1 MHRARPPP
9 AGGYRRAAASKCI
22 GCDILQTMTRELSRR
37 SFLSAATAAAALP
50 AFGAKKIPFGLELY
64 SVRTE
69 MAKDVIHSVK
79 TCAKMGY
86 PGFEFYGN
94 YVEWT
99 TDFAKQVRTV
109 LDDLNVKCYSTHNG
123 ANVFTPEGIGKAIEI
138 NTILGSKYIVQAS
151 AGRVTGLDGWKGVA
165 EKLAASYEKAKAA
178 KLSVGYHN
186 HQTEF
191 KAIDGVRPIEL
202 IAKGTP
208 KEVMMQLD
216 VGTCVEV
223 GEDPVKWINDNPGRI
238 KCVHCKDYS
247 KEKKY
252 RVLFGEGDAPWKEIF
267 KAAESKGGVEFYL
280 IEQEGYDLP
289 PFETVEKCLANAKKL
304 RG

>member
-1 MHRARPPP
+1 MSH
-9 AGGYRRAAASKCI
+9 
-22 GCDILQTMTRELSRR
+22 EFSRR
-37 SFLSAATAAAALP
+37 TFFSAATAATALP
-50 AFGAKKIPFGLELY
+50 AFAAKKIPVGLELY

-69 MAKDVIHSVK
+69 MAKDVIASVK

-94 YVEWT
+94 YTEWT
-99 TDFAKQVRTV
+99 IDFAKQVRKV

-123 ANVFTPEGIGKAIEI
+123 ANIFTPEGIGKAIEI

-165 EKLAASYEKAKAA
+165 EKLAQSYEKTKAA

-247 KEKKY
+247 KDKKY
-252 RVLFGEGDAPWKEIF
+252 HVLFGDGDAPWKEIF
-267 KAAESKGGVEFYL
+267 KASESKGGVEFYL

-289 PFETVEKCLANAKKL
+289 PFETVEKCLANFKKIH
-304 RG
+304 G

>member
-1 MHRARPPP
+1 MPH
-9 AGGYRRAAASKCI
+9 
-22 GCDILQTMTRELSRR
+22 EFSRR
-37 SFLSAATAAAALP
+37 TFFSAATAAAALP
-50 AFGAKKIPFGLELY
+50 AFGAKKIPVGLELY

-69 MAKDVIHSVK
+69 MSKDVIATVK
-79 TCAKMGY
+79 TVAKLGY
-86 PGFEFYGN
+86 PGFEFYGP
-94 YVEWT
+94 YYSWT
-99 TDFAKQVRTV
+99 TDYAKEVRKV
-109 LDDLNVKCYSTHNG
+109 LDGLNVKCYSTHNG
-123 ANVFTPEGIGKAIEI
+123 AEVFTPAGIGKAIEL

-165 EKLAASYEKAKAA
+165 EKLAQSYEKAKAA

-191 KAIDGVRPIEL
+191 KAIEGVRPIEL

-247 KEKKY
+247 KDKKY
-252 RVLFGEGDAPWKEIF
+252 RVLFGDGDAPWKAIF
-267 KAAESKGGVEFYL
+267 KAAEGKGGVEFYL

-289 PFETVEKCLANAKKL
+289 PFETVEKCLANFKKIH
-304 RG
+304 G

>member
-1 MHRARPPP
+1 MSH
-9 AGGYRRAAASKCI
+9 
-22 GCDILQTMTRELSRR
+22 EFSRR
-37 SFLSAATAAAALP
+37 TFFSAATAAAALP
-50 AFGAKKIPFGLELY
+50 AFGAKKIPVGLELY

-69 MAKDVIHSVK
+69 MAKDVINSVK

-86 PGFEFYGN
+86 PGFEFYGP
-94 YVEWT
+94 YYSWT
-99 TDFAKQVRTV
+99 TDYAKEIRKV

-123 ANVFTPEGIGKAIEI
+123 AEAFTPTGIDKAIEL

-165 EKLAASYEKAKAA
+165 EKLSQAYDKAKAA

-186 HQTEF
+186 HAAEF
-191 KAIDGVRPIEL
+191 KAVEGTRPLEV

-216 VGTCVEV
+216 VGTCIEA
-223 GEDPVKWINDNPGRI
+223 GEDPVKWIQDNPGRI

-247 KEKKY
+247 KDKKY

-267 KAAESKGGVEFYL
+267 KAAEGKGGVEFYL

-289 PFETVEKCLANAKKL
+289 PFETAEKCLANFKKIH
-304 RG
+304 G

>member
-1 MHRARPPP
+1 
-9 AGGYRRAAASKCI
+9 
-22 GCDILQTMTRELSRR
+22 MTPNLSRR
-37 SFLSAATAAAALP
+37 SFLSAAAATAALP
-50 AFGAKKIPFGLELY
+50 AFGAKEIPVGLELY
-64 SVRTE
+64 SVRQE
-69 MAKDVIHSVK
+69 MAKDVVTAVK
-79 TCAKMGY
+79 TVAKMGY
-86 PGFEFYGN
+86 PGFEFYGP
-94 YVEWT
+94 YYSWT
-99 TDFAKQVRTV
+99 ADYAKEIRKV

-123 ANVFTPEGIGKAIEI
+123 GEVFAADKIGKAIEL

-151 AGRVTGLDGWKGVA
+151 AGRVTGLDGWKEVA
-165 EKLAASYEKAKAA
+165 AKLAASYEEAKKA

-191 KAIDGVRPIEL
+191 KAIDGVRPVEV

-223 GEDPVKWINDNPGRI
+223 GEDPVKWIKDNPGRI
-238 KCVHCKDYS
+238 KCIHCKDYS
-247 KEKKY
+247 KDKKY
-252 RVLFGEGDAPWKEIF
+252 RVLFGDGDAPWKEIF

-289 PFETVEKCLANAKKL
+289 PFETAEKCLANFKKIH
-304 RG
+304 G